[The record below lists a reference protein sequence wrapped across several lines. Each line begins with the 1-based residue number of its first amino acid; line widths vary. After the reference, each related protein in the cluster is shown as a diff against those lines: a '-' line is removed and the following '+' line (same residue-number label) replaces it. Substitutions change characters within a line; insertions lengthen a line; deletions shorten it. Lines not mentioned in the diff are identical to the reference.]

1 MYGDYYSPRFFI
13 KYFSGCFVHHIR
25 NPNSEQMTA
34 EESRYISE
42 VATREKGR
50 LLGFIRQQVR
60 SNEDAEDILQ
70 DVLYQFLRG
79 FEDIRST
86 ERITSWLFTV
96 TRNRIT
102 DYYRKEKPE
111 SFSDRQVVS
120 REEDGAP
127 LMLEDILPALTRDP
141 EDEMM
146 RDMIWDAIDMAL
158 DEMPEDQRDV
168 FIWNEFEDKNFKEIA
183 AETGEGVNT
192 LLSRK
197 RYAILFL
204 RKKLK
209 ELYNQL

>member
-1 MYGDYYSPRFFI
+1 
-13 KYFSGCFVHHIR
+13 
-25 NPNSEQMTA
+25 MTA

-42 VATREKGR
+42 VTTREQGR

-60 SNEDAEDILQ
+60 TEEDAEDILQ

-102 DYYRKEKPE
+102 DYYRKKKPE
-111 SFSDRQVVS
+111 PFSDKQVVS

-146 RDMIWDAIDMAL
+146 RDMIWEEIDSAL
-158 DEMPEDQRDV
+158 DEMPEEQRNV
-168 FIWNEFEDKNFKEIA
+168 FIWNEFEDRSFKEISA
-183 AETGEGVNT
+183 ATGEGINT

>member
-1 MYGDYYSPRFFI
+1 
-13 KYFSGCFVHHIR
+13 
-25 NPNSEQMTA
+25 MTA
-34 EESRYISE
+34 EQSRYITE
-42 VATREKGR
+42 VASREKGR
-50 LLGFIRQQVR
+50 LLGFIRKQVR

-86 ERITSWLFTV
+86 ERITSWLFTIA
-96 TRNRIT
+96 RNRIT
-102 DYYRKEKPE
+102 DYYRKKRTE
-111 SFSDRQVVS
+111 SFSDKQVVS
-120 REEDGAP
+120 REENGAP

-141 EDEMM
+141 EGEMM
-146 RDMIWDAIDMAL
+146 RDLIWEAIDDAL
-158 DEMPEDQRDV
+158 DELPDEQRDV
-168 FIWNEFEDKNFKEIA
+168 FIWNEFEDRSFKEIS
-183 AETGEGVNT
+183 AETGEGINT